1 MIRIAITLYNY
12 FPYGGLQRDA
22 LRIATELRDRGCK
35 IRFYVLAWEG
45 DKPDGMEIRQFPIKS
60 WQNWRRNERFIARVL
75 TDLATDPVDRVVGF
89 NRMPG
94 LDFHYAADPCFA
106 AKLALKPFPAFYRL
120 SGRYRHFLRAE
131 AAVFGADTTTH
142 ILQISAMEQ
151 DKFRHHYHTSVER
164 LHMLPPGIA
173 RDRCRPAEADLIRQR
188 VRAAFGVAEHELVLL
203 SVGSGFRIKGVDR
216 SLRALAAL
224 PSEQR
229 ARIRFWVVGQD
240 DPAPYQAQAK
250 ALGVLSQVEFT
261 GGRSDIPELMLAAD
275 CLVHPAYHEN
285 TGTVLLEAL
294 VAGLPVLCS
303 QRCGYAPYIEQA
315 QAGVVLP
322 EPFALDDYVQAL
334 TDLIAQPER
343 RARMQQ
349 SGLAYAASADI
360 YDMPRRAADLILS
373 LPVHRHEPASL

>member
-1 MIRIAITLYNY
+1 
-12 FPYGGLQRDA
+12 
-22 LRIATELRDRGCK
+22 
-35 IRFYVLAWEG
+35 V
-45 DKPDGMEIRQFPIKS
+45 
-60 WQNWRRNERFIARVL
+60 
-75 TDLATDPVDRVVGF
+75 
-89 NRMPG
+89 
-94 LDFHYAADPCFA
+94 
-106 AKLALKPFPAFYRL
+106 
-120 SGRYRHFLRAE
+120 
-131 AAVFGADTTTH
+131 
-142 ILQISAMEQ
+142 
-151 DKFRHHYHTSVER
+151 
-164 LHMLPPGIA
+164 
-173 RDRCRPAEADLIRQR
+173 
-188 VRAAFGVAEHELVLL
+188 VLL

-224 PSEQR
+224 PAEQR

-322 EPFALDDYVQAL
+322 EPFSLDDYVQAL

-349 SGLAYAASADI
+349 SGLAYAATADI